1 MRRQRRGSG
10 RYGPFWICTT
20 LIFVAT
26 SIGTFVTY
34 LSHKLQNKEWDYD
47 INLLT
52 WSAGLFYG
60 YVLIV
65 PLYLYVIIKYFSAPA
80 GIVQLF
86 CLYGYSLFIFI
97 PALTDKLLED
107 GGIYLSIFS
116 CYVCAV
122 LVEMEAS
129 GTSNIKFSVN
139 GCIVIRTLD
148 GANVEKMQEVGE
160 ENFIIFGSQIVDME
174 FIVLLSLV
182 HDKFDFNIK

>member
-65 PLYLYVIIKYFSAPA
+65 PLYLYVILKYFSAP
-80 GIVQLF
+80 
-86 CLYGYSLFIFI
+86 
-97 PALTDKLLED
+97 
-107 GGIYLSIFS
+107 
-116 CYVCAV
+116 AV

-129 GTSNIKFSVN
+129 GTSNMKFAVN

-160 ENFIIFGSQIVDME
+160 ENFIIFGVKANEIADC
-174 FIVLLSLV
+174 
-182 HDKFDFNIK
+182 